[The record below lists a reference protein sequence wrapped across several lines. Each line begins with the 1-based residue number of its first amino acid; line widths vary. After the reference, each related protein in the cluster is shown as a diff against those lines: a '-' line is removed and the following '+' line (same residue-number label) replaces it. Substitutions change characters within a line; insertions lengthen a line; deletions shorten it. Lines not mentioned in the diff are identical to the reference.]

1 MVYSIIK
8 PHFVVKEIILSQ
20 GYRTVITLDIDLFHA
35 VFSANL
41 QNLAF
46 MDWRDSNPIQRKGTL
61 IIFMKRF
68 QTSKLRISEAD

>member
-1 MVYSIIK
+1 LRAAKVLCATLKMADVQ
-8 PHFVVKEIILSQ
+8 PTH
-20 GYRTVITLDIDLFHA
+20 RTVITLDIDLFHA

-41 QNLAF
+41 QNRVF